1 MCGIYKITNILN
13 GKVYIG
19 KSINLERR
27 KRDHFT
33 TCNDNMIIHQ
43 AISKYGKDNF
53 SFEVIEECTKDKLD
67 EREIYWIK
75 YYNSYLGEGYN
86 ATPGGEGASHP
97 VKISNDELI
106 LIIKDLQ
113 DNKLSIKEI
122 SNKYKVSSTTIS
134 AINTGNSRR
143 IEGISYP
150 IRSSVITNCPSKEEL
165 YKLLLNT
172 QGDIYTIANQYNV
185 HYMTVRGWCDKYNL
199 PKTRKDYGY
208 IDKQLYHSTPII
220 QYNKDTGEII
230 REFDSIREAGR
241 ILGLNSKAISK
252 ALDSKSHYSQGYIW
266 KRK

>member
-19 KSINLERR
+19 KSINIQERWKNH
-27 KRDHFT
+27 KRVP
-33 TCNDNMIIHQ
+33 NDGMAIHK
-43 AISKYGKDNF
+43 AMKKYGIHNF
-53 SFEVIEECTKDKLD
+53 IFEVLEECSKEQLD
-67 EREIYWIK
+67 AKESYWIK

-134 AINTGNSRR
+134 TINTGNSRR

-165 YKLLLNT
+165 YRLLLNT
-172 QGDIYTIANQYNV
+172 QGDIYIIANQYNV

-208 IDKQLYHSTPII
+208 IDKQLYHSTSII
-220 QYNKDTGEII
+220 QYNKDTDEII